1 MSLILRVG
9 WVWTLEKYVTK
20 FYVTNW
26 EGRVGLNPNMYNV
39 TLFSLFFFEG
49 FPNVQV
55 VSFTIST
62 LHAYFNSKYHKTKL
76 SFRF

>member
-26 EGRVGLNPNMYNV
+26 EGRVGLKPNMYDV
-39 TLFSLFFFEG
+39 TLFSYAVEK
-49 FPNVQV
+49 
-55 VSFTIST
+55 VS
-62 LHAYFNSKYHKTKL
+62 
-76 SFRF
+76 SFQ